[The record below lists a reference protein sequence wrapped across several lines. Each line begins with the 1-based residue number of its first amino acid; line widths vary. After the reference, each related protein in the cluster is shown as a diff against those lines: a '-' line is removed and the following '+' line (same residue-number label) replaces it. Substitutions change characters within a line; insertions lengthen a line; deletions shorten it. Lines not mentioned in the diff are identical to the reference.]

1 MKWMPALLLT
11 ITPLVSA
18 FAQDSNRDYL
28 EHRNDLGVIAYCSS
42 KGMLPPDSAQFFA
55 VGIDEIFG
63 KQSNTPKGDLH
74 EQKGRDGIAYLD
86 GDEQTLAELAA
97 DNKVP
102 FSEVCDQ
109 YKLKIRLAKII
120 AFGKKNSN

>member
-1 MKWMPALLLT
+1 MKWMPALLLA
-11 ITPLVSA
+11 IAPLTSA

-28 EHRNDLGVIAYCSS
+28 EQRNDLGLIAYCSS

-55 VGIDEIFG
+55 AGMDEIFG

-74 EQKGRDGIAYLD
+74 EQKGRDGMAYLD
-86 GDEQTLAELAA
+86 GEEQTLADLAA

-102 FSEVCDQ
+102 VSEVCDQ
-109 YKLKIRLAKII
+109 YKLKIRLGKII
-120 AFGKKNSN
+120 ALGKKKAD